1 MKRIISIITICILLL
16 MFCLGGCAHNDSE
29 ETEGTYTVYY
39 VDQVNGRLSNIEYE
53 PKQRDPLEQVKEL
66 EQEMKRQFFRSDT
79 SESLLFAAEVEKR
92 SLNKTV
98 LSISFR
104 DSFASLSSMEQLLF
118 VASYVLTFTQI
129 PSVDAVSFY
138 LGDEPLK
145 NASGENYDTLTASSF
160 TNNIGEGTLLLTKE
174 SVTYYFLD
182 ESSTHLTAC
191 SEEIRL
197 NSNTSKEQYI
207 VNRLVK
213 GPKSSQTNCR
223 AVMDSS
229 VKVLSVT
236 TKEGVCY
243 VNFDAKFLEGAI
255 GIDPNMTVYAIV
267 NSLTELSN
275 VNYVQISINGETS
288 YSFGDVDLSVPLQRN
303 LNYIKIR
310 KGE

>member
-1 MKRIISIITICILLL
+1 MKKKISTILVFLLL
-16 MFCLGGCAHNDSE
+16 LAVCLGGCAQDDRE
-29 ETEGTYTVYY
+29 ETEGTYTIYY
-39 VDQVNGRLSNIEYE
+39 VDRINGCLSNVVYE
-53 PKQRDPLEQVKEL
+53 PKQRDPLDQVKEL
-66 EQEMKRQFFRSDT
+66 EQEMKRLFFHGETSDT
-79 SESLLFAAEVEKR
+79 LFFAAGVESR
-92 SLNKTV
+92 TLNKTV
-98 LSISFR
+98 LSISFQN
-104 DSFASLSSMEQLLF
+104 SFASISPMEQLLF
-118 VASYVLTFTQI
+118 VSSYVLTMTQI
-129 PSVDAVSFY
+129 PSVEAVSFY
-138 LGDEPLK
+138 MGDEPLK

-182 ESSTHLTAC
+182 ETSMHLKSF

-213 GPKSSQTNCR
+213 GPKASQTDCR

-255 GIDPNMTVYAIV
+255 GIDPNLTVYAIV

-275 VNYVQISINGETS
+275 VNYVQISVNGETA
-288 YSFGDVDLSVPLQRN
+288 YTLGDVDLSVPLQRN

-310 KGE
+310 KGD